1 MGFLLIVGIIYE
13 IVVAIYWRF
22 ANDDD
27 VVVNG
32 VDYELSVV
40 SGV

>member
-1 MGFLLIVGIIYE
+1 MGFLLIGGIIYE
-13 IVVAIYWRF
+13 LFVAIYWRF

-27 VVVNG
+27 VIVNG

-40 SGV
+40 TGV